1 MPAAPKYEE
10 KEMKPTLSELIRPYR
25 SVSIIGMCKNAGK
38 TTVLNKII
46 REVTGNG
53 QTIALTSIGRDGESK
68 DLVTGTKKP
77 GIYVAE
83 GTLVATASDLI
94 LHHCD
99 VTREI
104 LDTTGIS
111 TPMGDVVMLRA
122 RSDGSI
128 QLAGPSMTAQLARLD
143 GEFRKFGADLVM
155 VDGALS
161 RKTLCS
167 RRVSE
172 ATVLC
177 TGASYHKDLNTV
189 VEDTAHICRVL
200 TLPES
205 EDQTV
210 EETVRTYGEDFR
222 GTLFFG
228 EKGPWLLPAGV
239 SVEDGLRRPEAAGTK
254 TIFFGGAMS
263 DGLMRPLLMSSA
275 ALKNLTFVV
284 RDSSK
289 ILLKRDNY
297 EKMRIRGIDLR
308 VLESVNLVAVT
319 VNPFSAYGFH
329 FDKDE
334 LMAKMQAKV
343 DLPVI
348 NVEDTQI

>member
-1 MPAAPKYEE
+1 
-10 KEMKPTLSELIRPYR
+10 MKPTLSQLIRPYG

-46 REVTGNG
+46 REVAGNG
-53 QTIALTSIGRDGESK
+53 QTIALTSIGRDGEDK

-77 GIYVAE
+77 GIHVAE
-83 GTLVATASDLI
+83 GTLVATASELI

-104 LDTTGIS
+104 LETTGVS
-111 TPMGDVVMLRA
+111 TPMGDVVVLRA
-122 RSDGSI
+122 RSDGNI
-128 QLAGPSMTAQLARLD
+128 QLAGPSITKQLSRLND
-143 GEFRKFGADLVM
+143 TFRSFGADLILI
-155 VDGALS
+155 DGALS

-167 RRVSE
+167 RSVTE

-177 TGASYHKDLNTV
+177 TGASYNKDIETV
-189 VEDTAHICRVL
+189 IEDTGHVCEVL
-200 TLPES
+200 TLPEL
-205 EDQTV
+205 EDASAI
-210 EETVRTYGEDFR
+210 ERIRALDEDFR
-222 GTLFFG
+222 GTV
-228 EKGPWLLPAGV
+228 LLSDEGTWQLPDGMTL
-239 SVEDGLRRPEAAGTK
+239 EDGLRRKEAAGTR
-254 TIFFGGAMS
+254 IVFFGGALS

-275 ALKNLTFVV
+275 PIKGMTFVV

-297 EKMRIRGIDLR
+297 DKIGIRGVTLR
-308 VLESVNLVAVT
+308 VLENVNLVAVT

-334 LMAKMQAKV
+334 LMDRMQRRV
-343 DLPVI
+343 SIPVI
-348 NVEDTQI
+348 NVEDESL